1 MTNLVAAL
9 QAQQQVVQPPREATV
24 IRIDPFY
31 GDEQDP
37 ISWIEEFEKAAVVNN
52 YSDARKLDIV
62 QAYLKGT
69 AATWLHE
76 RQADANTRPA
86 LWQHA
91 PNANQAAIALTFR
104 QPFINHF

>member
-1 MTNLVAAL
+1 MAGNQTLAQQVQNLVNALRGLLAAP
-9 QAQQQVVQPPREATV
+9 ARKTSVVK
-24 IRIDPFY
+24 IDPFY

-37 ISWIEEFEKAAVVNN
+37 ISWIEEFEKAAVANN
-52 YSDARKLDIV
+52 YSDARKLDII

-76 RQADANTRPA
+76 RQADANTHPA

-91 PNANQAAIALTFR
+91 PNANQAAI
-104 QPFINHF
+104 